1 MINEIIAIHAIVD
14 DLLKAIGHQEDNRT
28 TMNDA
33 EVITSG
39 LVAAKFFGG
48 NQNQACKYLREDGL
62 IPQMLSKSRFSR
74 RWSRLFLPLLDL
86 FDYLGQILKS
96 LNASSEYLLDSF
108 PVAICDNIRI
118 PKAKLVHS
126 EEYRGYIASKKRYF
140 YGVRVQLMS
149 TADGIPVEFVFLPGE
164 ANDTRGLKALP
175 FNLPSDSIVYCDS
188 GYTDYWA
195 EDEFEANEAIAL
207 QVMRKGNSRRPD
219 APWMAYIKQH
229 QRHLIET
236 VFSQIT
242 GLFPKSIHAV
252 TLDGFLMKVTAFIL
266 VFTLQSAF
274 SL

>member
-108 PVAICDNIRI
+108 PVPICDNI
-118 PKAKLVHS
+118 L
-126 EEYRGYIASKKRYF
+126 F
-140 YGVRVQLMS
+140 
-149 TADGIPVEFVFLPGE
+149 GE
-164 ANDTRGLKALP
+164 
-175 FNLPSDSIVYCDS
+175 S
-188 GYTDYWA
+188 
-195 EDEFEANEAIAL
+195 
-207 QVMRKGNSRRPD
+207 
-219 APWMAYIKQH
+219 
-229 QRHLIET
+229 
-236 VFSQIT
+236 
-242 GLFPKSIHAV
+242 
-252 TLDGFLMKVTAFIL
+252 
-266 VFTLQSAF
+266 
-274 SL
+274 